1 MSPRIVRLVA
11 WGSFALSVLFGIAAV
26 VLTARNDP
34 SIPVPASA
42 GFSASLGST
51 VLISVGILSFAGVGV
66 LISTRRPDNAIGWL
80 FCVDG
85 VLLAFTN
92 LSSAYETHGLLTNP
106 DSLPGAAWFG
116 LINDASWLPFITTST
131 AFLFLLFPEGR
142 AVGRPPQDGA
152 VGRSDRRGPRDR
164 GRSHGGEPLLVPDDP
179 NPAGIRV
186 PNALVVAVIAPAFLA
201 TVGVLLFSVG
211 NLLVRYRGASGE
223 ERLQLRLF
231 TFSVALVLV
240 FFLPSVV
247 VNVASPWL
255 LVLGALALCSS
266 RSRSLLRP

>member
-11 WGSFALSVLFGIAAV
+11 WGSFALSVLFGIATI

-42 GFSASLGST
+42 GFSAYLGST

-80 FCVDG
+80 FCADG

-142 AVGRPPQDGA
+142 AVG
-152 VGRSDRRGPRDR
+152 GPRR
-164 GRSHGGEPLLVPDDP
+164 TALWVGLIAVVLGIVGGLMEANLYSFPMIP
-179 NPAGIRV
+179 NPAGIRL
-186 PNALVVAVIAPAFLA
+186 PNALVIAVAAPAFLA
-201 TVGVLLFSVG
+201 TVG
-211 NLLVRYRGASGE
+211 
-223 ERLQLRLF
+223 
-231 TFSVALVLV
+231 
-240 FFLPSVV
+240 
-247 VNVASPWL
+247 
-255 LVLGALALCSS
+255 
-266 RSRSLLRP
+266 